1 MDFSRFLE
9 LFDGSKRKYGIF
21 KPSGLKRSDGKVEGE
36 YNWKEFPVDGN
47 ELPIFTDHIEGKT
60 PIGIVPTRPDGS
72 CSYGCID
79 VDKIKSVDEANEV
92 LAKIKSWNLPFIP
105 FKSKSGGIHAY
116 LFVDGSVSAKELK
129 TRLRTLSLK
138 LGRPKKTIDIFPV
151 QTRLSEDGTG
161 NMLNVPYFNAKDT
174 GPERRWAIKD
184 YDMNDLYTLEE
195 FLQMP
200 IKKITPEELFK
211 IGNKFTSDYPPCMDY
226 YFENNVGEGERDK
239 VLMQFGCV
247 ARKIHGDDQE
257 KVNND
262 MYEFVEKH
270 FQSKDGFTP
279 KEFST
284 KVSQVMRKK
293 DVVDQKDEEDIWLYK
308 NNCRQ
313 IDELGHCDRVGCRTR
328 KYGLVE
334 KIVMVTDY
342 RMLKTMPRRHLLTM
356 VNEQGD
362 EIVVSMT
369 TDQLW
374 TQNTIAKRCWE
385 ENIQWTMLPSEEF
398 QTMKDNWFTQMKI
411 VDSYDEG
418 EEKMSEF
425 FSILTAF
432 IDERRGG
439 NDISQIE
446 MGYVWKDDKE
456 NGRYFWNVTSFKNYA
471 KQKYN
476 KAYETSLGEILAK
489 LCEKEKNKYP
499 DKKDACKRFIQLHKT
514 YQEYKGRCYS
524 TLQTFKVIP
533 RDNSENIESFKKEM
547 KSNEFTAN

>member
-1 MDFSRFLE
+1 
-9 LFDGSKRKYGIF
+9 
-21 KPSGLKRSDGKVEGE
+21 
-36 YNWKEFPVDGN
+36 
-47 ELPIFTDHIEGKT
+47 
-60 PIGIVPTRPDGS
+60 
-72 CSYGCID
+72 
-79 VDKIKSVDEANEV
+79 
-92 LAKIKSWNLPFIP
+92 
-105 FKSKSGGIHAY
+105 
-116 LFVDGSVSAKELK
+116 
-129 TRLRTLSLK
+129 
-138 LGRPKKTIDIFPV
+138 
-151 QTRLSEDGTG
+151 
-161 NMLNVPYFNAKDT
+161 MLNVPYFNAQDT

-200 IKKITPEELFK
+200 ITKITPEELFK

-239 VLMQFGCV
+239 VLMQYGCV
-247 ARKIHGDDQE
+247 ARKIHGEDEE
-257 KVNND
+257 KIRND
-262 MYEFVEKH
+262 MHEFVEKH
-270 FQSKDGFTP
+270 FLSKDGFNN
-279 KEFST
+279 KEFAT
-284 KVSQVMRKK
+284 KVSQVMKKK

-499 DKKDACKRFIQLHKT
+499 DKKDAYKRFIQLHKT

-524 TLQTFKVIP
+524 TLQTFKVVP